1 MHSFKYLFSTIILAL
16 FIFTQL
22 SCNKND
28 SSPSSPSV
36 TAKADCVFTKHIVQT
51 TISGMSGQPATY
63 TAEHTTIISNEGT
76 ADANDVKIIVY
87 VNGSSVSSL
96 NVTGHLAAH
105 ANISDNFQTVTVG
118 GNADCELQWN

>member
-1 MHSFKYLFSTIILAL
+1 
-16 FIFTQL
+16 
-22 SCNKND
+22 
-28 SSPSSPSV
+28 
-36 TAKADCVFTKHIVQT
+36 
-51 TISGMSGQPATY
+51 MSGQPATY
-63 TAEHTTIISNEGT
+63 TAEHTTIISNQGN